1 MRLTLPD
8 EAARRARSR
17 PILVFLV
24 AVPTGGPSS
33 GSSFYLLFA
42 LQLLT
47 VLAEVWHGC
56 RCHRSANGDLASR
69 RSGDTQRPPA
79 A

>member
-1 MRLTLPD
+1 M
-8 EAARRARSR
+8 
-17 PILVFLV
+17 
-24 AVPTGGPSS
+24 PTGGPSS